1 MKVLFLILIFSISAV
16 AQCDHATNAKA
27 RFDAIRL
34 LPPVSIKHA
43 DLAIIEYLFEDRN
56 GIYVGK
62 LSIDSTTVKPDDFNK
77 SYKTKK
83 WWVLHSICDGH
94 VYTIV
99 EVLPT
104 IKK

>member
-1 MKVLFLILIFSISAV
+1 MKVLFLILILFGSAV

-77 SYKTKK
+77 AYKTKK
-83 WWVLHSICDGH
+83 WWVLYSTCDDH
-94 VYTIV
+94 IYTIV
-99 EVLPT
+99 EVLT
-104 IKK
+104 KK